1 MINPISNLRFNFSQ
15 VHNQQKQTNNTVQN
29 VLTNP
34 IKRPKLPQP
43 TTMMA
48 LLYNNI
54 AFTGHREDLV
64 RSIGHVSCPCCG
76 TKMLTNQDM
85 DKVSKDLSKNDSA
98 EHYINTLK
106 PYEEYMH
113 KTEKEVFHRFEKWG
127 KENPKDT
134 ISNFLS
140 ENRDSSMNICKKK
153 QTEIFEK
160 INTITNGISKEA
172 GEKFANLTSVYSK
185 TPINNEEDM
194 KTIRKYMISDI
205 KTSKSLIN
213 NEEKYKELKNL
224 AEGLPTSK
232 NNAEA
237 FIVRYAGEK
246 SEKIGTRLLKLSVG
260 TIEHIKPQA
269 DGGKDRVENYL
280 LECGECNHTRGD
292 VSLKDWIEQH
302 PEMKENTQKY
312 FDEVIEKINN
322 NELEHGLDNY
332 PNAVR
337 GALTAQSKGT
347 LTYDT
352 SALKP
357 KETERTQSSK
367 DNDKA
372 EKQDKPQTQQCS
384 HTHKPHKPH
393 KPHHHPHRLN
403 IAA

>member
-1 MINPISNLRFNFSQ
+1 MINPIINFNINYTKPIQ
-15 VHNQQKQTNNTVQN
+15 AQKQVKPDVQQ

-34 IKRPKLPQP
+34 ITRPKLPQP

-54 AFTGHREDLV
+54 SFTGHREDLV

-85 DKVSKDLSKNDSA
+85 EKISKELSKKDTA
-98 EHYINTLK
+98 EHYINTLH

-113 KTEKEVFHRFEKWG
+113 KTEKDVFHRFEQWS
-127 KENPKDT
+127 KENPKGT
-134 ISNFLS
+134 ISNFLT
-140 ENRDSSMNICKKK
+140 ENRDSSMKACKAK
-153 QTEIFEK
+153 QAEIFSK
-160 INTITNGISKEA
+160 INTVTSSISSQA
-172 GEKFANLTSVYSK
+172 GEKFTNLTKVYSN

-213 NEEKYKELKNL
+213 NEEKYKELKAI
-224 AEGLPTSK
+224 AESLPTSK
-232 NNAEA
+232 NNTDA
-237 FIVRYAGEK
+237 FIVRYAGHP

-292 VSLKDWIEQH
+292 ISLKDWVEEH

-322 NELEHGLDNY
+322 NELERGLDNY

-357 KETERTQSSK
+357 KDNERSQKSEKTETTEKTEGSK
-367 DNDKA
+367 
-372 EKQDKPQTQQCS
+372 KPQT
-384 HTHKPHKPH
+384 HKPNKPH
-393 KPHHHPHRLN
+393 KPHHHRLN
-403 IAA
+403 LAA